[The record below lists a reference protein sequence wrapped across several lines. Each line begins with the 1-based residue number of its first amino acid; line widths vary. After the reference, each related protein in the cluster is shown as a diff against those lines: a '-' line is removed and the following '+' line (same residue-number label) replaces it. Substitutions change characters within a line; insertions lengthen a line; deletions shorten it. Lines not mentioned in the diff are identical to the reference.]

1 LQSLADVKA
10 SVSLRI
16 AAAHVAGG
24 AAVGW
29 GEAMEALEIALIGV
43 PMEAGAG
50 RRGCAM
56 GPEAL
61 RAAGLEEALAALGH
75 SVRDR
80 GNLSPGAA
88 PEVEVPG
95 RARAAGAVAA
105 WVRAIDRAAQKAQAL
120 PVFMGGDHALSIGS
134 VNGMARRAEAAGRP
148 LHVLWLDA
156 HTDFNTPATS
166 PSGNV
171 HGMPVAAM
179 TGEAGCDWLFEG
191 IERVSVPC
199 PNIHQIG
206 IRSVDPDE
214 RRLVGER
221 GVDVIDMRRIDE
233 TGISRLLA
241 GVLEAV
247 TREGAM
253 LHVSLD
259 VDFLAPEIAP
269 GVGTAVPGGATY
281 REAHLLMEMLS
292 DSGLVTSL
300 DLVELNPF
308 LDERGRSAI
317 LLTELTASLFGR
329 RIIDRR
335 R

>member
-1 LQSLADVKA
+1 MD
-10 SVSLRI
+10 
-16 AAAHVAGG
+16 
-24 AAVGW
+24 
-29 GEAMEALEIALIGV
+29 ALEIALIGV

-56 GPEAL
+56 GPDAL
-61 RAAGLEEALAALGH
+61 RAAGLPEALAGLGH
-75 SVRDR
+75 HVADR
-80 GNLSPGAA
+80 GNIAPGPAA
-88 PEVEVPG
+88 EVRVQG
-95 RARAAGAVAA
+95 RANAAGTLVA
-105 WVRAIDRAAQKAQAL
+105 WLRAIDAAAADASVAGL

-134 VNGMARRAEAAGRP
+134 VNAMARRAEEAGRP
-148 LHVLWLDA
+148 IHVLWLDA

-171 HGMPVAAM
+171 HGMPVAAL
-179 TGEAGCDWLFEG
+179 TGEPGLDWLFDG
-191 IERVSVPC
+191 IARAVVPC
-199 PNIHQIG
+199 PNVHQIG
-206 IRSVDPDE
+206 IRSVDADE
-214 RRLVGER
+214 RALVVER
-221 GVDVIDMRRIDE
+221 GVDVIDMRAIDE

-241 GVLEAV
+241 EVLEGVRSA
-247 TREGAM
+247 GAM
-253 LHVSLD
+253 LHVSFD

-281 REAHLLMEMLS
+281 REAHLVMEMLS
-292 DSGLVTSL
+292 DSGLVSSL

-317 LLTELTASLFGR
+317 VLTELTASLFGR

>member
-1 LQSLADVKA
+1 MMD
-10 SVSLRI
+10 
-16 AAAHVAGG
+16 
-24 AAVGW
+24 
-29 GEAMEALEIALIGV
+29 ALEIALIGV
-43 PMEAGAG
+43 PLEAGAG
-50 RRGCAM
+50 RRGCGM
-56 GPEAL
+56 GPDAL
-61 RAAGLEEALAALGH
+61 RAAGIDEALAALGH
-75 SVRDR
+75 LVRDL
-80 GNLSPGAA
+80 GNLAPGPA
-88 PEVEVPG
+88 PEVQVEG
-95 RARAAGAVAA
+95 RARFAGTIAA
-105 WVRAIDRAAQKAQAL
+105 WVRAIDGVGDGVQGL

-134 VNGMARRAEAAGRP
+134 INAMARRAADAGRP

-171 HGMPVAAM
+171 HGMPVAAL
-179 TGEAGCDWLFEG
+179 TGESGLDWLFEG
-191 IERVSVPC
+191 VRRVVVPG

-206 IRSVDPDE
+206 IRSVDADE
-214 RRLVGER
+214 RRLVVER

-241 GVLEAV
+241 EVLETVAAA
-247 TREGAM
+247 GAM

-308 LDERGRSAI
+308 LDERGRSAV
-317 LLTELTASLFGR
+317 LLAELTASLFGR

>member
-1 LQSLADVKA
+1 MD
-10 SVSLRI
+10 
-16 AAAHVAGG
+16 
-24 AAVGW
+24 
-29 GEAMEALEIALIGV
+29 ALEIALIGV

-61 RAAGLEEALAALGH
+61 RAAGLEEALLALGH
-75 SVRDR
+75 HVLDR
-80 GNLSPGAA
+80 GNLAPGPAA
-88 PEVEVPG
+88 EVEVPG
-95 RARAAGAVAA
+95 RARAAGVVAA
-105 WVRAIDRAAQKAQAL
+105 WVRAIDGAADGPPGL

-134 VNGMARRAEAAGRP
+134 INGMARRAGRAGRP

-171 HGMPVAAM
+171 HGMPVAAI
-179 TGEAGCDWLFEG
+179 TGEAGCDGLFG
-191 IERVSVPC
+191 GVERVPVPC
-199 PNIHQIG
+199 PNIHQVG

-214 RRLVGER
+214 RRLVAER

-233 TGISRLLA
+233 TGISRLLS
-241 GVLEAV
+241 GVLDEVA
-247 TREGAM
+247 RDGAM

-269 GVGTAVPGGATY
+269 GVGTAVPGGASY

-317 LLTELTASLFGR
+317 LLAELTASLFGR

>member
-1 LQSLADVKA
+1 MD
-10 SVSLRI
+10 
-16 AAAHVAGG
+16 
-24 AAVGW
+24 
-29 GEAMEALEIALIGV
+29 ALDIALIGV

-61 RAAGLEEALAALGH
+61 RAAGLPEALTALGH
-75 SVRDR
+75 RVIDH
-80 GNLSPGAA
+80 GNVAPGAA
-88 PEVEVPG
+88 PEIAVQG
-95 RARAAGAVAA
+95 RANAAGAITA
-105 WVRAIDRAAQKAQAL
+105 WVRAIDRVAADAAL
-120 PVFMGGDHALSIGS
+120 PVLMGGDHALSIGS
-134 VNGMARRAEAAGRP
+134 VNAMARRAGEAGQP

-171 HGMPVAAM
+171 HGMPVAAL
-179 TGEAGCDWLFEG
+179 TGEAGLDWLYDG
-191 IERVSVPC
+191 VGRAPVP
-199 PNIHQIG
+199 PENVHQIG
-206 IRSVDPDE
+206 IRSVDAIE
-214 RRLVGER
+214 RALVAER
-221 GVDVIDMRRIDE
+221 GIDVIDMRRIDE
-233 TGISRLLA
+233 TGISRLV
-241 GVLEAV
+241 GEVLDTIAAA
-247 TREGAM
+247 GAM

-308 LDERGRSAI
+308 LDDRGRSAI

>member
-1 LQSLADVKA
+1 VQ
-10 SVSLRI
+10 
-16 AAAHVAGG
+16 G
-24 AAVGW
+24 
-29 GEAMEALEIALIGV
+29 
-43 PMEAGAG
+43 
-50 RRGCAM
+50 
-56 GPEAL
+56 
-61 RAAGLEEALAALGH
+61 
-75 SVRDR
+75 
-80 GNLSPGAA
+80 
-88 PEVEVPG
+88 
-95 RARAAGAVAA
+95 
-105 WVRAIDRAAQKAQAL
+105 L

-134 VNGMARRAEAAGRP
+134 INAMSRRADEAGRA

-166 PSGNV
+166 PSGNL
-171 HGMPVAAM
+171 HGMPVAAL
-179 TGEAGCDWLFEG
+179 TGEPGLDWLFDG
-191 IERVSVPC
+191 VRRVVVPG

-206 IRSVDPDE
+206 IRSVDAEE
-214 RRLVGER
+214 RRLVVER

-241 GVLEAV
+241 GVLETVAAA
-247 TREGAM
+247 GAM

-308 LDERGRSAI
+308 LDERGRSAV
-317 LLTELTASLFGR
+317 LLAELTASLFGR

>member
-1 LQSLADVKA
+1 MD
-10 SVSLRI
+10 
-16 AAAHVAGG
+16 
-24 AAVGW
+24 
-29 GEAMEALEIALIGV
+29 ALEIALVGV

-56 GPEAL
+56 GPDAL

-75 SVRDR
+75 RVSDL
-80 GNLSPGAA
+80 GNL
-88 PEVEVPG
+88 VPG
-95 RARAAGAVAA
+95 PAAAIELPGRVQAAGIVAA
-105 WVRAIDRAAQKAQAL
+105 WVRAIDTAIERAPEPARL
-120 PVFMGGDHALSIGS
+120 PIFLGGDHALSIS
-134 VNGMARRAEAAGRP
+134 SINGMARRAAAAGRA

-171 HGMPVAAM
+171 HGMPVAAL
-179 TGEAGCDWLFEG
+179 TGEPGCDWLFEG
-191 IERVSVPC
+191 VARVPVPC
-199 PNIHQIG
+199 ANIHQIG
-206 IRSVDPDE
+206 IRSVDAAE

-241 GVLEAV
+241 EVLETVAAA
-247 TREGAM
+247 GAM

-281 REAHLLMEMLS
+281 REAHLLMEILS

>member
-1 LQSLADVKA
+1 MDAC
-10 SVSLRI
+10 
-16 AAAHVAGG
+16 
-24 AAVGW
+24 
-29 GEAMEALEIALIGV
+29 EIALIGV
-43 PMEAGAG
+43 PLEAGAG

-61 RAAGLEEALAALGH
+61 RAAGLAEALAGLGH
-75 SVRDR
+75 GVRDL
-80 GNLSPGAA
+80 GNVAPGPVGA
-88 PEVEVPG
+88 VDVPG
-95 RARAAGAVAA
+95 RANAAGTIAA
-105 WVRAIDRAAQKAQAL
+105 WIRAIDAAAGQAGAAL

-134 VNGMARRAEAAGRP
+134 VNAMARRAAGQGRE

-166 PSGNV
+166 PSGNI
-171 HGMPVAAM
+171 HGMPVAAL
-179 TGEAGCDWLFEG
+179 TAEPGLDWLFDG
-191 IERVSVPC
+191 IARAPVP
-199 PNIHQIG
+199 PEHIHQIG
-206 IRSVDPDE
+206 IRSVDPSE
-214 RRLVGER
+214 RAAVLER
-221 GVDVIDMRRIDE
+221 GIDIIDMRRIDE
-233 TGISRLLA
+233 TGISRLLGDLLDA
-241 GVLEAV
+241 TAAA
-247 TREGAM
+247 GAM

-259 VDFLAPEIAP
+259 VDFMAPEIAP

-317 LLTELTASLFGR
+317 LLADLTASLFGR

>member
-1 LQSLADVKA
+1 
-10 SVSLRI
+10 
-16 AAAHVAGG
+16 
-24 AAVGW
+24 
-29 GEAMEALEIALIGV
+29 MEALQIELVGV

-56 GPEAL
+56 GPDAL

-75 SVRDR
+75 VVRDR
-80 GNLSPGAA
+80 GNLGPGPVA
-88 PEVEVPG
+88 EVEVPG
-95 RARAAGAVAA
+95 RARAAGTVAA
-105 WVRAIDRAAQKAQAL
+105 WVRAIDGAAEAAAGL
-120 PVFMGGDHALSIGS
+120 PVFMGGDHGLSIGS
-134 VNGMARRAEAAGRP
+134 VNAMARRAEGLGRP

-171 HGMPVAAM
+171 HGMPVAAL
-179 TGEAGCDWLFEG
+179 TGEPGLDWLFEDVRRAVLPG
-191 IERVSVPC
+191 Q
-199 PNIHQIG
+199 NIHQIG
-206 IRSVDPDE
+206 IRSVDADE
-214 RRLVGER
+214 RRLVVER

-241 GVLEAV
+241 NVLETVAAAD
-247 TREGAM
+247 GM

-269 GVGTAVPGGATY
+269 GVGTAVPGGASY
-281 REAHLLMEMLS
+281 REAHLLMEILNN
-292 DSGLVTSL
+292 SGLVTSL

-317 LLTELTASLFGR
+317 VLTELTASLFGR

>member
-1 LQSLADVKA
+1 
-10 SVSLRI
+10 
-16 AAAHVAGG
+16 
-24 AAVGW
+24 
-29 GEAMEALEIALIGV
+29 MEALGIELIGV

-50 RRGCAM
+50 RRGCVM
-56 GPEAL
+56 GPDAL
-61 RAAGLEEALAALGH
+61 RAAGLEEGLAALGH
-75 SVRDR
+75 AVRDR
-80 GNLSPGAA
+80 GNIAPGPPAEI
-88 PEVEVPG
+88 EVQG
-95 RARAAGAVAA
+95 RARAPGLVAA
-105 WVRAIDRAAQKAQAL
+105 WVRAIDRAAEAAAGL

-134 VNGMARRAEAAGRP
+134 VNAMARRASEMRRP

-171 HGMPVAAM
+171 HGMPVAAL
-179 TGEAGCDWLFEG
+179 TGEPGLDWLFEG
-191 IERVSVPC
+191 VRRVVLPGR
-199 PNIHQIG
+199 NIHQIG
-206 IRSVDPDE
+206 IRSVDADE
-214 RRLVGER
+214 RRLVVER

-233 TGISRLLA
+233 AGISRLLA
-241 GVLEAV
+241 DVLEQASASN
-247 TREGAM
+247 AM

-317 LLTELTASLFGR
+317 VLAELTASLFGR

>member
-1 LQSLADVKA
+1 MD
-10 SVSLRI
+10 
-16 AAAHVAGG
+16 
-24 AAVGW
+24 
-29 GEAMEALEIALIGV
+29 ALEIALIGV

-56 GPEAL
+56 GPDAL

-75 SVRDR
+75 AVRDG
-80 GNLSPGAA
+80 GNLAPG
-88 PEVEVPG
+88 PIVEVEVPG
-95 RARAAGAVAA
+95 RARAAGAVTA
-105 WVRAIDRAAQKAQAL
+105 WVRAIDAAADDAGGL

-134 VNGMARRAEAAGRP
+134 INGMARRAAAAGRP

-171 HGMPVAAM
+171 HGMPVAAL
-179 TGEAGCDWLFEG
+179 TGESGCDWLFDG
-191 IERVSVPC
+191 VERDVVPC
-199 PNIHQIG
+199 PNFHQIG
-206 IRSVDPDE
+206 IRSVDADE
-214 RRLVGER
+214 RRLVAER

-241 GVLEAV
+241 DVLEAV
-247 TREGAM
+247 ARDDAM

-269 GVGTAVPGGATY
+269 GVGTAVPGGASY
-281 REAHLLMEMLS
+281 REAHLAMEMLS

>member
-1 LQSLADVKA
+1 MD
-10 SVSLRI
+10 
-16 AAAHVAGG
+16 
-24 AAVGW
+24 
-29 GEAMEALEIALIGV
+29 ALEIALIGV

-56 GPEAL
+56 GPDAL

-75 SVRDR
+75 DVRDL
-80 GNLSPGAA
+80 GNLAPAPAA
-88 PEVEVPG
+88 EVDVPG

-105 WVRAIDRAAQKAQAL
+105 WVRAIDGAVDGAAGETADGAAGL

-134 VNGMARRAEAAGRP
+134 VNAMARRAGAAGRP

-171 HGMPVAAM
+171 HGMPVAAL
-179 TGEAGCDWLFEG
+179 TGEPGCDWLFEG
-191 IERVSVPC
+191 VVRTVVPC

-214 RRLVGER
+214 RRLVAER
-221 GVDVIDMRRIDE
+221 GIDVIDMRRIDE

-241 GVLEAV
+241 GVLETVRAAD
-247 TREGAM
+247 AM
-253 LHVSLD
+253 LHVSFD

-269 GVGTAVPGGATY
+269 GVGTGVPGGATY

>member
-1 LQSLADVKA
+1 MD
-10 SVSLRI
+10 
-16 AAAHVAGG
+16 
-24 AAVGW
+24 
-29 GEAMEALEIALIGV
+29 ALEIALIGV

-75 SVRDR
+75 AVHDR
-80 GNLSPGAA
+80 GNLQPGPA
-88 PEVEVPG
+88 PVLDVPG

-105 WVRAIDRAAQKAQAL
+105 WVRAVDAAAENAAGV

-134 VNGMARRAEAAGRP
+134 INAMARRARAAGRP

-171 HGMPVAAM
+171 HGMPVAAL
-179 TGEAGCDWLFEG
+179 TGEAGCDWLFEEM
-191 IERVSVPC
+191 ERAPVPC
-199 PNIHQIG
+199 PNVHQIG
-206 IRSVDPDE
+206 IRSVDADE

-221 GVDVIDMRRIDE
+221 GIDVIDMRRIDE
-233 TGISRLLA
+233 TGVSRLLA
-241 GVLEAV
+241 EVLEVV
-247 TREGAM
+247 TRGGAM

-281 REAHLLMEMLS
+281 REAHLMMEMLS

-317 LLTELTASLFGR
+317 LLSELTASLFGR

>member
-1 LQSLADVKA
+1 MD
-10 SVSLRI
+10 
-16 AAAHVAGG
+16 
-24 AAVGW
+24 
-29 GEAMEALEIALIGV
+29 ALEIALIGV

-61 RAAGLEEALAALGH
+61 RAAGLDEALASLGH
-75 SVRDR
+75 RVRDM
-80 GNLSPGAA
+80 GNLTPAEA
-88 PEVEVPG
+88 QPVEVPG

-105 WVRAIDRAAQKAQAL
+105 WVRAIDRAVAEDAAEL

-134 VNGMARRAEAAGRP
+134 VNAMARRAAGAGRP

-156 HTDFNTPATS
+156 HTDFNTPETS

-179 TGEAGCDWLFEG
+179 TGEAGCDWLYEG
-191 IERVSVPC
+191 MARAVVPC
-199 PNIHQIG
+199 HRIHQIG
-206 IRSVDPDE
+206 IRSVDAAE
-214 RRLVGER
+214 RRLVAER
-221 GVDVIDMRRIDE
+221 GIDVIDMRRIDE

-241 GVLEAV
+241 EVLEVVAQD
-247 TREGAM
+247 RAM

-259 VDFLAPEIAP
+259 VDFLSPDIAP
-269 GVGTAVPGGATY
+269 GVGTGVPGGATY

-292 DSGLVTSL
+292 DSGAVTSL

-308 LDERGRSAI
+308 LDERGRSAM

>member
-1 LQSLADVKA
+1 MD
-10 SVSLRI
+10 
-16 AAAHVAGG
+16 
-24 AAVGW
+24 
-29 GEAMEALEIALIGV
+29 ALEIALIGV

-56 GPEAL
+56 GPDAL

-75 SVRDR
+75 AVRDR
-80 GNLSPGAA
+80 GNLAPGPAA
-88 PEVEVPG
+88 EVAVPG
-95 RARAAGAVAA
+95 RALAAGAVAA
-105 WVRAIDRAAQKAQAL
+105 WVRAIDGAAEGAGL

-134 VNGMARRAEAAGRP
+134 INGMARRAAAAGRA

-171 HGMPVAAM
+171 HGMPVAAL
-179 TGEAGCDWLFEG
+179 TGEAGCDWLFDG
-191 IERVSVPC
+191 VERAVVPC
-199 PNIHQIG
+199 PNVHQIG

-214 RRLVGER
+214 RRLVAER
-221 GVDVIDMRRIDE
+221 GIDVIDMRRIDE

-241 GVLEAV
+241 EVLEGVA
-247 TREGAM
+247 RDGAM

-269 GVGTAVPGGATY
+269 GVGTAVPGGASY
-281 REAHLLMEMLS
+281 REAHLLMEILS

>member
-1 LQSLADVKA
+1 MD
-10 SVSLRI
+10 
-16 AAAHVAGG
+16 
-24 AAVGW
+24 
-29 GEAMEALEIALIGV
+29 ALDIELIGV

-50 RRGCAM
+50 RRGCSM
-56 GPEAL
+56 GPDAF
-61 RAAGLEEALAALGH
+61 RAAGLPEALSALGH
-75 SVRDR
+75 RAVDR
-80 GNLSPGAA
+80 GDIAPGQSPEITVRGKAND
-88 PEVEVPG
+88 
-95 RARAAGAVAA
+95 AGTVVA
-105 WVRAIDRAAQKAQAL
+105 WVRAIDAAADKLGDAV

-134 VNGMARRAEAAGRP
+134 VNAMARRAAGARRP

-166 PSGNV
+166 PSGNI

-179 TGEAGCDWLFEG
+179 TGEAGFDWLYDG
-191 IERVSVPC
+191 VERVPVP
-199 PNIHQIG
+199 PRHVHQVG
-206 IRSVDPDE
+206 IRSVDPEE
-214 RRLVGER
+214 RALVVER
-221 GVDVIDMRRIDE
+221 GIDVIDMRRIDE

-241 GVLEAV
+241 EVLEAV
-247 TREGAM
+247 ARGGAM

-281 REAHLLMEMLS
+281 REAHLLMEMFS

-308 LDERGRSAI
+308 LDERGRSAT

>member
-1 LQSLADVKA
+1 MD
-10 SVSLRI
+10 
-16 AAAHVAGG
+16 
-24 AAVGW
+24 
-29 GEAMEALEIALIGV
+29 ALDIALIGV

-50 RRGCAM
+50 RRGCSM
-56 GPEAL
+56 GPDAL
-61 RAAGLEEALAALGH
+61 RAAGLPEALAVLGH
-75 SVRDR
+75 RVADL
-80 GNLSPGAA
+80 GNIAPGLAPEIAA
-88 PEVEVPG
+88 PGRVSAPG
-95 RARAAGAVAA
+95 QIAAWARAV
-105 WVRAIDRAAQKAQAL
+105 DRAAQGHAL

-134 VNGMARRAEAAGRP
+134 INAMARRAGEARRP

-156 HTDFNTPATS
+156 HTDFNTPETS

-171 HGMPVAAM
+171 HGMPVAAL
-179 TGEAGCDWLFEG
+179 TGEPGFDWLFDCLP
-191 IERVSVPC
+191 RAPVP
-199 PNIHQIG
+199 PEHIHQVG
-206 IRSVDPDE
+206 IRSVDPEE
-214 RRLVGER
+214 RALVAER
-221 GVDVIDMRRIDE
+221 GIDVIDMRRIDE
-233 TGISRLLA
+233 TGISRLV
-241 GVLEAV
+241 GEVLDTVVAS
-247 TREGAM
+247 GAM

-308 LDERGRSAI
+308 LDERGRSAM